1 MDKSR
6 IKWSSSVLV
15 DVFLVNFAF
24 LFAYLTCRQ
33 LGFNLLEQSTP
44 LIVYTSALAD
54 ASPYPLFFCNAAVVT
69 IVRVSLLLGF
79 NLYKPMWRHAA
90 AQEFRALAMSI
101 TLATVVLIGLS
112 MLLKTAWVLFV
123 IDGFYNFMLIGFTKF
138 SFQILHGS
146 RGKEVFVG
154 DKNKPSLGT
163 RIFKPQA
170 GSPSE
175 GVRHSIGVTN
185 LSYPR
190 TKVLIVGAG
199 ETGIGVLRA
208 LRNHPERGYVPVGF
222 IDDAP
227 RKVGKSIAGIEVLGT
242 TRDLTYIARKREIEE
257 VVIAIPSA
265 PGGKIRDIIR
275 QCEYRGCQFKIVP
288 NIHAILEGR
297 ASVNPIR
304 EVRFEDLLN
313 RSTSHSDIAEVSKH
327 LSGKR
332 VMVTGAGGSIGSEL
346 CRQVAKLN
354 PELLILFG
362 RGENSLYFMDIE
374 LRESEPELNR
384 ALIIGDIR
392 DAAKVS
398 QITGKYKPD
407 IIFHAAAHKHV
418 KFMENHP
425 DEAVKN
431 NILGTQN
438 LIDAAIKHDVEAF
451 ILVSS
456 DKAVNPTSVYGASK
470 RVTEKLIQSKANS
483 VLDNSLAGRPR
494 FIAVRFGNV
503 IGSRA
508 SVLPNFKRQIAKGGP
523 VTVTHREATRYFMTI
538 PEAVQLLIQAGA
550 MGNGGEIL
558 MLDMG
563 DPIKILDLAQDL
575 IRLSGLEVD
584 KDIKIA
590 FTGLEPGEKLY
601 EELLT
606 PQEGVTATK
615 HQRIFVAS
623 GLETPPTVIEERQL
637 LSDIQEL
644 SQLADELDAE
654 GIVAKFQEL
663 VPTYEPNRA
672 FLAESGNIPSN
683 EDKTSEIIRFEA
695 ELGNISPV
703 ANRR

>member
-1 MDKSR
+1 M
-6 IKWSSSVLV
+6 L
-15 DVFLVNFAF
+15 LVNLAF
-24 LFAYLTCRQ
+24 LLAYYTCRQ
-33 LGFNLLEQSTP
+33 LGFNLFGQLTP
-44 LIVYTSALAD
+44 SSQLLARFPGD
-54 ASPYPLFFCNAAVVT
+54 VTYVTLAAVVT

-79 NLYKPMWRHAA
+79 NLYKPMWRYAA
-90 AQEFRALAMSI
+90 VQEFRALAGAISI
-101 TLATVVLIGLS
+101 ATALLIAFAL
-112 MLLKTAWVLFV
+112 LLKFAWMPFL
-123 IDGFYNFMLIGFTKF
+123 IDGLYNFVLLGFAKF
-138 SFQILHGS
+138 SFQIVES
-146 RGKEVFVG
+146 GKPRKESG
-154 DKNKPSLGT
+154 RK
-163 RIFKPQA
+163 
-170 GSPSE
+170 
-175 GVRHSIGVTN
+175 
-185 LSYPR
+185 PR

-208 LRNHPERGYVPVGF
+208 LREHPEKGYLPVGF
-222 IDDAP
+222 IDDDA
-227 RKVGKSIAGIEVLGT
+227 RKIGKTIAGLEVLGT
-242 TRDLTYIARKREIEE
+242 TRDLTYIARKREIQE

-275 QCEYRGCQFKIVP
+275 QCEYRGCQFRIVP

-297 ASVNPIR
+297 ASINHIR

-313 RSTSHSDIAEVSKH
+313 RSTSQMDIAEVSKY

-346 CRQVAKLN
+346 CRQVAKLE
-354 PELLILFG
+354 PELLMLFG
-362 RGENSLYFMDIE
+362 RGENSLYHTDIE
-374 LRESEPELNR
+374 LREYEPELNR
-384 ALIIGDIR
+384 AVIIGDIR
-392 DAAKVS
+392 DNSKVA
-398 QITGKYKPD
+398 QIIQKYRPH

-438 LIDAAIKHDVEAF
+438 LIDAAIKHHVEAF

-470 RVTEKLIQSKANS
+470 RVTEKLIQCKAKQN
-483 VLDNSLAGRPR
+483 GTR

-563 DPIKILDLAQDL
+563 EPIKILDLAQDL

-584 KDIKIA
+584 RDIKIA

-615 HQRIFVAS
+615 HQRIFVAQ
-623 GLETPPTVIEERQL
+623 LEKIEELQL
-637 LSDIQEL
+637 LTGIEEL
-644 SQLADELDAE
+644 SQLADELDTE
-654 GIVAKFQEL
+654 GIVAKFQAL

-672 FLAESGNIPSN
+672 FQK
-683 EDKTSEIIRFEA
+683 EDDGSSASEIIQFPTEKRADA
-695 ELGNISPV
+695 EEESREMRASL
-703 ANRR
+703 

>member
-1 MDKSR
+1 MDKPK
-6 IKWSSSVLV
+6 IKWSFTIVV
-15 DVFLVNFAF
+15 DALLVNLAF
-24 LFAYLTCRQ
+24 LFAYLTGRQ
-33 LGFNLLEQSTP
+33 LGFDFLEQATALSTI
-44 LIVYTSALAD
+44 LQSVDL
-54 ASPYPLFFCNAAVVT
+54 SPFQPQHITGFGIAAAVT
-69 IVRVSLLLGF
+69 IVRVGLLLAF
-79 NLYKPMWRHAA
+79 NLYKPIWQYAA
-90 AQEFRALAMSI
+90 AKEFRALATAI
-101 TLATVVLIGLS
+101 IVATVGLIGLS
-112 MLLKTAWVLFV
+112 MLLKIAWVLFL
-123 IDGFYNFMLIGFTKF
+123 IDGFYNFALIGFTKF
-138 SFQILHGS
+138 SAQIFQRDKRTIQKRAQSHKGAIGLHAES
-146 RGKEVFVG
+146 QPSMQ
-154 DKNKPSLGT
+154 KP
-163 RIFKPQA
+163 P
-170 GSPSE
+170 
-175 GVRHSIGVTN
+175 
-185 LSYPR
+185 

-208 LRNHPERGYVPVGF
+208 LRNHPEKGYVPVGF

-227 RKVGKSIAGIEVLGT
+227 HKVSRSVAGLEVLGT
-242 TRDLTYIARKREIEE
+242 TRDLTYIARKREIDE

-297 ASVNPIR
+297 ASVSQIR

-313 RSTSHSDIAEVSKH
+313 RSTSQMDLAEVSKY

-346 CRQVAKLN
+346 CRQVAKLD

-362 RGENSLYFMDIE
+362 RGENSLYHTDIE
-374 LRESEPELNR
+374 LRESEPYLNR
-384 ALIIGDIR
+384 ALVIGDIR
-392 DAAKVS
+392 DNAKVS
-398 QITGKYKPD
+398 QVTRKYRPD

-438 LIDAAIKHDVEAF
+438 LINTAIEHEVEAF

-470 RVTEKLIQSKANS
+470 RVTEKLVQCKAKQN
-483 VLDNSLAGRPR
+483 RTR

-508 SVLPNFKRQIAKGGP
+508 SVIPNFKRQIAKGGP

-550 MGNGGEIL
+550 MGNDGEIL

-563 DPIKILDLAQDL
+563 EPIKILDLAQDL

-584 KDIKIA
+584 TDIKIE

-615 HQRIFVAS
+615 HQRIFVAQ
-623 GLETPPTVIEERQL
+623 LEQIAERQL
-637 LSDIQEL
+637 LSQIEEL
-644 SQLADELDAE
+644 SQLADALDSE
-654 GIVAKFQEL
+654 GIVTKFQEL
-663 VPTYEPNRA
+663 VPTYQPNRA
-672 FLAESGNIPSN
+672 FLT
-683 EDKTSEIIRFEA
+683 EDDEDSASEIIQFPTETETETVRA
-695 ELGNISPV
+695 S
-703 ANRR
+703 RR

>member
-1 MDKSR
+1 MDKPK
-6 IKWSSSVLV
+6 IKWSSLVVV
-15 DVFLVNFAF
+15 DVILINIAF
-24 LFAYLTCRQ
+24 LFAYLTSLQ
-33 LGFNLLEQSTP
+33 FGFDLLKQPTP
-44 LIVYTSALAD
+44 FSAVLQNADIPAYQYFFLI
-54 ASPYPLFFCNAAVVT
+54 AAIVT
-69 IVRVSLLLGF
+69 IVRIGFLLGF
-79 NLYKPMWRHAA
+79 NLYKPIWQHAA
-90 AQEFRALAMSI
+90 AQEFRKLGTAI
-101 TLATVVLIGLS
+101 IFATIGLIGLS
-112 MLLKTAWVLFV
+112 IPLKIAWVLFLV
-123 IDGFYNFMLIGFTKF
+123 DGFYSFSLIGFTKF
-138 SFQILHGS
+138 SKQIFQKDRRIVNTNPQKSKDSDRVNALSNLPS
-146 RGKEVFVG
+146 R
-154 DKNKPSLGT
+154 KP
-163 RIFKPQA
+163 P
-170 GSPSE
+170 
-175 GVRHSIGVTN
+175 
-185 LSYPR
+185 

-199 ETGIGVLRA
+199 ETGIGVLRE
-208 LRNHPERGYVPVGF
+208 LRNHPEKGYVPIGF

-227 RKVGKSIAGIEVLGT
+227 SKIGRTVAGLEVLGT
-242 TRDLTYIARKREIEE
+242 TRDLTYIARKREIDE

-265 PGGKIRDIIR
+265 PGGKIREIIR

-297 ASVNPIR
+297 ASVSHIR

-313 RSTSHSDIAEVSKH
+313 RSISQMNMAEVSKY

-362 RGENSLYFMDIE
+362 RGENSIYHTDIE
-374 LRESEPELNR
+374 LREFEPELNR

-392 DAAKVS
+392 DNAKVA
-398 QITGKYKPD
+398 QITRKYRPH

-438 LIDAAIKHDVEAF
+438 LIDAAIKHNVEAF

-470 RVTEKLIQSKANS
+470 RVTEKLIQCKPKQN
-483 VLDNSLAGRPR
+483 GTR

-563 DPIKILDLAQDL
+563 EPIKILDLAQDL

-584 KDIKIA
+584 RDIKIA

-615 HQRIFVAS
+615 HQRIFVAQ
-623 GLETPPTVIEERQL
+623 LDEIEERQL
-637 LSDIQEL
+637 ISQIEEL
-644 SQLADELDAE
+644 SELADSLDAE

-663 VPTYEPNRA
+663 VPTYQPNRA
-672 FLAESGNIPSN
+672 FITETDTDSGSEIVQIPS
-683 EDKTSEIIRFEA
+683 ETKTA
-695 ELGNISPV
+695 T

>member
-1 MDKSR
+1 M
-6 IKWSSSVLV
+6 L
-15 DVFLVNFAF
+15 LVNLAF
-24 LFAYLTCRQ
+24 LLAYYTCRQ
-33 LGFNLLEQSTP
+33 LGFNLFVQLTP
-44 LIVYTSALAD
+44 SSQLLARFPGD
-54 ASPYPLFFCNAAVVT
+54 VTYVTLAAVVT

-79 NLYKPMWRHAA
+79 NLYQPMWRYAA
-90 AQEFRALAMSI
+90 VQEFRALAGAISI
-101 TLATVVLIGLS
+101 ATALLIAFAL
-112 MLLKTAWVLFV
+112 LLKFAWMPFL
-123 IDGFYNFMLIGFTKF
+123 IDGLYNFVLLGFAKF
-138 SFQILHGS
+138 SFQIVES
-146 RGKEVFVG
+146 GKPRKESG
-154 DKNKPSLGT
+154 RK
-163 RIFKPQA
+163 
-170 GSPSE
+170 
-175 GVRHSIGVTN
+175 
-185 LSYPR
+185 PR

-208 LRNHPERGYVPVGF
+208 LREHPEKGYLPVGF
-222 IDDAP
+222 IDDDA
-227 RKVGKSIAGIEVLGT
+227 RKIGKTIAGLEVLGT
-242 TRDLTYIARKREIEE
+242 TRDLTYIARKREIQE

-275 QCEYRGCQFKIVP
+275 QCEYRGCQFRIVP

-297 ASVNPIR
+297 ASINHIR

-313 RSTSHSDIAEVSKH
+313 RSTSQMDIAEVSKY

-346 CRQVAKLN
+346 CRQVAKLE
-354 PELLILFG
+354 PELLMLFG
-362 RGENSLYFMDIE
+362 RGENSLYHTDIE
-374 LRESEPELNR
+374 LREYEPELNR
-384 ALIIGDIR
+384 AVIIGDIR
-392 DAAKVS
+392 DNSKVA
-398 QITGKYKPD
+398 QIIQKYRPH

-438 LIDAAIKHDVEAF
+438 LIDAAIKHHVEAF

-470 RVTEKLIQSKANS
+470 RVTEKLIQCKAKQN
-483 VLDNSLAGRPR
+483 GTR

-563 DPIKILDLAQDL
+563 EPIKILDLAQDL

-584 KDIKIA
+584 RDIKIA

-615 HQRIFVAS
+615 HQRIFVAQ
-623 GLETPPTVIEERQL
+623 LEKIEERQL
-637 LSDIQEL
+637 LTGIEEL
-644 SQLADELDAE
+644 SQLADELDTE
-654 GIVAKFQEL
+654 GIVAKFQAL

-672 FLAESGNIPSN
+672 FQK
-683 EDKTSEIIRFEA
+683 EDDGSSASEIIQFPTEKRADA
-695 ELGNISPV
+695 EEESREMRASL
-703 ANRR
+703 

>member
-1 MDKSR
+1 MDTPK
-6 IKWSSSVLV
+6 IKWSSIVVV
-15 DVFLVNFAF
+15 DIFLVNIAF
-24 LFAYLTCRQ
+24 LFAYLTSLQ
-33 LGFNLLEQSTP
+33 FGFDFLAQPTP
-44 LIVYTSALAD
+44 LFAILQSADVPSYQHFLGV
-54 ASPYPLFFCNAAVVT
+54 AAVVT
-69 IVRVSLLLGF
+69 IVRIGMLLAF
-79 NLYKPMWRHAA
+79 NLYKPMWQHAA
-90 AQEFRALAMSI
+90 VQEFRKLAI
-101 TLATVVLIGLS
+101 AIVLATVGLIGVS
-112 MLLKTAWVLFV
+112 ILLEIAWVLFL
-123 IDGFYNFMLIGFTKF
+123 IDGFYNFALIGFTKF
-138 SFQILHGS
+138 SKQIFQKDRRVPVTSS
-146 RGKEVFVG
+146 RNPKASGGINAV
-154 DKNKPSLGT
+154 S
-163 RIFKPQA
+163 
-170 GSPSE
+170 
-175 GVRHSIGVTN
+175 N
-185 LSYPR
+185 LSARKPP

-199 ETGIGVLRA
+199 ETGIGVLRE
-208 LRNHPERGYVPVGF
+208 LRNHPEKGYVPIGF

-227 RKVGKSIAGIEVLGT
+227 RKIGRTVAGLEVVGT
-242 TRDLTYIARKREIEE
+242 TRDLTYITRKREVDE

-275 QCEYRGCQFKIVP
+275 QCEYRGCAFKIVP

-297 ASVNPIR
+297 ASVSQIR

-313 RSTSHSDIAEVSKH
+313 RSISQMDIAEVSKY

-362 RGENSLYFMDIE
+362 RGENSIYHTDIE
-374 LRESEPELNR
+374 LQEFEPELNR

-392 DAAKVS
+392 DNAKVS
-398 QITGKYKPD
+398 QITRRYRPH

-438 LIDAAIKHDVEAF
+438 LIDAAIKHNVEAF

-470 RVTEKLIQSKANS
+470 RVTEKLIQCKARQN
-483 VLDNSLAGRPR
+483 GPR

-563 DPIKILDLAQDL
+563 EPIKILDLAQDL

-584 KDIKIA
+584 RDIKIA

-606 PQEGVTATK
+606 PKEGVTATK
-615 HQRIFVAS
+615 HQRIFVAQ
-623 GLETPPTVIEERQL
+623 LEEIEEHQL
-637 LSDIQEL
+637 LSQIDEL
-644 SQLADELDAE
+644 SQLADALDAE
-654 GIVAKFQEL
+654 GIVAKFQDL
-663 VPTYEPNRA
+663 VPTYQPNRA
-672 FLAESGNIPSN
+672 FITEPDTESG
-683 EDKTSEIIRFEA
+683 SEIVQFPTETKTA
-695 ELGNISPV
+695 S
-703 ANRR
+703 ANRG

>member
-1 MDKSR
+1 MDKSK
-6 IKWSSSVLV
+6 IKWSFTIVV
-15 DVFLVNFAF
+15 DILLVNLAF
-24 LFAYLTCRQ
+24 LFAYLTSRQ
-33 LGFNLLEQSTP
+33 FGFDFLQQPIPLLALLQSVDISPFQPQHVIGLG
-44 LIVYTSALAD
+44 A
-54 ASPYPLFFCNAAVVT
+54 AAVVT
-69 IVRVSLLLGF
+69 MVRIGLLLVF
-79 NLYKPMWRHAA
+79 NLYKPIWQHAA
-90 AQEFRALAMSI
+90 AKEFR
-101 TLATVVLIGLS
+101 TLATAIIVATVALIGLS
-112 MLLKTAWVLFV
+112 MLLKIVWVLFL
-123 IDGFYNFMLIGFTKF
+123 IDGFYNFALIGFTKF
-138 SFQILHGS
+138 SGQILQQDKGS
-146 RGKEVFVG
+146 LRKRS
-154 DKNKPSLGT
+154 KNNKGP
-163 RIFKPQA
+163 
-170 GSPSE
+170 
-175 GVRHSIGVTN
+175 IGRN
-185 LSYPR
+185 AESQLPAQKLS

-208 LRNHPERGYVPVGF
+208 LRNHPEKGYVPIGF

-227 RKVGKSIAGIEVLGT
+227 HKVGRSVAGLEVLGT
-242 TRDLTYIARKREIEE
+242 TRDLTYIARKREIDE

-297 ASVNPIR
+297 ASVSQIR

-313 RSTSHSDIAEVSKH
+313 RSTSQMDLAEVSKY

-362 RGENSLYFMDIE
+362 RGENSLYHTDIE
-374 LRESEPELNR
+374 LREFEPQLNR
-384 ALIIGDIR
+384 ALVIGDIR
-392 DAAKVS
+392 DDAKVS
-398 QITGKYKPD
+398 QITRKYRPH

-438 LIDAAIKHDVEAF
+438 LINAAIKHEVEAF

-470 RVTEKLIQSKANS
+470 RVTEKLVQCKAKQN
-483 VLDNSLAGRPR
+483 GTR

-508 SVLPNFKRQIAKGGP
+508 SVIPNFKRQIAKGGP

-563 DPIKILDLAQDL
+563 EPIKILDLAQDL

-584 KDIKIA
+584 RDIKIE

-615 HQRIFVAS
+615 HQRIFVAQ
-623 GLETPPTVIEERQL
+623 LEQIEERQL
-637 LSDIQEL
+637 ISQIEAL
-644 SQLADELDAE
+644 SQLADALDSE
-654 GIVAKFQEL
+654 GIVSKFQEL
-663 VPTYEPNRA
+663 VPTYQPNRS
-672 FLAESGNIPSN
+672 FLTESDVDSA
-683 EDKTSEIIRFEA
+683 SEIIQFPTETEETAR
-695 ELGNISPV
+695 

>member
-1 MDKSR
+1 MDRPK
-6 IKWSSSVLV
+6 IKWSFTIVV
-15 DVFLVNFAF
+15 DVLLVNLAF
-24 LFAYLTCRQ
+24 LFAYLTGRQ
-33 LGFNLLEQSTP
+33 LGFDFLEQATGLSTI
-44 LIVYTSALAD
+44 LQSVDI
-54 ASPYPLFFCNAAVVT
+54 YPFQPQHITGFGIAAAVT
-69 IVRVSLLLGF
+69 IVRVGLLLAF
-79 NLYKPMWRHAA
+79 NLYKPIWQYADA
-90 AQEFRALAMSI
+90 KEFRALATAI
-101 TLATVVLIGLS
+101 ILATVGLIGLS
-112 MLLKTAWVLFV
+112 MLLKIAWVLFL
-123 IDGFYNFMLIGFTKF
+123 IDGFYNFALIGFTKF
-138 SFQILHGS
+138 SAQIFQRDKATIHKRTQSNKGAIGLH
-146 RGKEVFVG
+146 
-154 DKNKPSLGT
+154 
-163 RIFKPQA
+163 A
-170 GSPSE
+170 GSQPSMQK
-175 GVRHSIGVTN
+175 
-185 LSYPR
+185 PP

-208 LRNHPERGYVPVGF
+208 LRNHPEKGYVPIGF

-227 RKVGKSIAGIEVLGT
+227 HKVGRSVAGLEVLGT
-242 TRDLTYIARKREIEE
+242 TRDLTYIARKREIDE

-275 QCEYRGCQFKIVP
+275 QCEYRDCQFKIVP

-297 ASVNPIR
+297 ASVSQIR
-304 EVRFEDLLN
+304 EVRFEDLLK
-313 RSTSHSDIAEVSKH
+313 RSTSQMDLAEVSKY

-346 CRQVAKLN
+346 CRQVAKLD

-362 RGENSLYFMDIE
+362 RGENSLYHTDIE
-374 LRESEPELNR
+374 LREFEPYLNR
-384 ALIIGDIR
+384 ALVIGDIR
-392 DAAKVS
+392 DNAKVS
-398 QITGKYKPD
+398 QVTRKYRPD

-438 LIDAAIKHDVEAF
+438 LINAAIAHEVEAF

-470 RVTEKLIQSKANS
+470 RVTEKLVQCKAKQN
-483 VLDNSLAGRPR
+483 RTR

-508 SVLPNFKRQIAKGGP
+508 SVIPNFKRQIAKGGP

-550 MGNGGEIL
+550 MGNDGEIL

-563 DPIKILDLAQDL
+563 EPIKILDLAQDL

-584 KDIKIA
+584 TDIKIE

-615 HQRIFVAS
+615 HQRIFVAQ
-623 GLETPPTVIEERQL
+623 LEQIAERQL
-637 LSDIQEL
+637 LSQIEEL
-644 SQLADELDAE
+644 SQLADALDAE
-654 GIVAKFQEL
+654 GIVTKFQEL
-663 VPTYEPNRA
+663 VPTYQPNRA
-672 FLAESGNIPSN
+672 FLT
-683 EDKTSEIIRFEA
+683 EDDEDSASEIIQFPTETETETVRA
-695 ELGNISPV
+695 S
-703 ANRR
+703 RR

>member
-1 MDKSR
+1 MEKSK
-6 IKWSSSVLV
+6 IKWSSSVVIDL
-15 DVFLVNFAF
+15 LLINLAF
-24 LFAYLTCRQ
+24 LFTYFTCRQ
-33 LGFNLLEQSTP
+33 LNFDVLEEFGKISILSSIPRLQ
-44 LIVYTSALAD
+44 LIIFLAG
-54 ASPYPLFFCNAAVVT
+54 LIT
-69 IVRVSLLLGF
+69 LVRIATYLCF
-79 NLYKPMWRHAA
+79 RIYKPIWEYAGVK
-90 AQEFRALAMSI
+90 EFR
-101 TLATVVLIGLS
+101 TLICAIGVSTSVLIILS
-112 MLLKTAWVLFV
+112 FLLKGFDTWSFFL
-123 IDGFYNFMLIGFTKF
+123 IDGFYNVAFIGGIKF
-138 SFQILHGS
+138 SYNIFNDG
-146 RGKEVFVG
+146 RTKEG
-154 DKNKPSLGT
+154 LL
-163 RIFKPQA
+163 PQ
-170 GSPSE
+170 
-175 GVRHSIGVTN
+175 
-185 LSYPR
+185 

-199 ETGIGVLRA
+199 VAGVGVLRE
-208 LRNHPERGYVPVGF
+208 LRSHPKRGYLPIGF
-222 IDDAP
+222 IDDNLK
-227 RKVGKSIAGIEVLGT
+227 KVGKSIAGLEVLGT

-257 VVIAIPSA
+257 VIIAMPSA
-265 PGGKIRDIIR
+265 TGSKIQDIMR

-288 NIHAILEGR
+288 SIHAILEER
-297 ASVNPIR
+297 VSINHIR
-304 EVRFEDLLN
+304 NVELEDLLN
-313 RSTSHSDIAEVSKH
+313 RSTAPIDLAEISKY

-346 CRQVAKLN
+346 CRQVAKLD

-362 RGENSLYFMDIE
+362 RGENSLYHIDME
-374 LRESEPELNR
+374 LRESDPTLNR
-384 ALIIGDIR
+384 ELIIGDIR
-392 DAAKVS
+392 DNAKVF
-398 QITGKYKPD
+398 QITKRYRPH

-438 LIDAAIKHDVEAF
+438 LIDAAIKQHVEAF

-456 DKAVNPTSVYGASK
+456 DKSVNPTSVYGASK
-470 RVTEKLIQSKANS
+470 RVTEKLIQCNANR
-483 VLDNSLAGRPR
+483 NGTK

-508 SVLPNFKRQIAKGGP
+508 SVLPNFQRQIAKGGP

-563 DPIKILDLAQDL
+563 EPIKILDLAHDL

-615 HQRIFVAS
+615 HQRIFVAQ
-623 GLETPPTVIEERQL
+623 LEKIEEETL
-637 LSDIQEL
+637 LSHITDLSVLANDLDI
-644 SQLADELDAE
+644 D
-654 GIVAKFQEL
+654 GIIEKFQEL

-672 FLAESGNIPSN
+672 HIQTTHQYEQSDITRHLKNDTQDTDDTES
-683 EDKTSEIIRFEA
+683 TSTDRA
-695 ELGNISPV
+695 V
-703 ANRR
+703 

>member
-1 MDKSR
+1 MDKR
-6 IKWSSSVLV
+6 KIKWSFTVVVDVLLINLAFLLAYLTGKQFGFDFLEPSTPLSTLLQRV
-15 DVFLVNFAF
+15 DVFP
-24 LFAYLTCRQ
+24 YQ
-33 LGFNLLEQSTP
+33 PQYIIGLGTA
-44 LIVYTSALAD
+44 AL
-54 ASPYPLFFCNAAVVT
+54 VT
-69 IVRVSLLLGF
+69 IVRIGFLLGF
-79 NLYKPMWRHAA
+79 NLYKPMWQYAA
-90 AQEFRALAMSI
+90 VKEFRALAAAI
-101 TLATVVLIGLS
+101 IVATVGLIGLS
-112 MLLKTAWVLFV
+112 MILKIAWGLFL
-123 IDGFYNFMLIGFTKF
+123 IDGFYNFALIGFTKF
-138 SFQILHGS
+138 SVQILQRDKRTVRTRIH
-146 RGKEVFVG
+146 
-154 DKNKPSLGT
+154 KNKGALGT
-163 RIFKPQA
+163 ISESQLPAQKP
-170 GSPSE
+170 P
-175 GVRHSIGVTN
+175 
-185 LSYPR
+185 
-190 TKVLIVGAG
+190 TKILIVGAG

-208 LRNHPERGYVPVGF
+208 LRSHPEKGYIPIGF
-222 IDDAP
+222 IDDSP
-227 RKVGKSIAGIEVLGT
+227 RKVGRSVAGLEVLGT
-242 TRDLTYIARKREIEE
+242 TRDLTYIARKREIDE

-297 ASVNPIR
+297 ASVNQIR

-313 RSTSHSDIAEVSKH
+313 RSTSQMDIAEVSKY

-362 RGENSLYFMDIE
+362 RGENSLYHTDIE
-374 LRESEPELNR
+374 LRESEPDLNR
-384 ALIIGDIR
+384 AVVIGDIR
-392 DAAKVS
+392 DNAKVS
-398 QITGKYKPD
+398 QITRKYRPH

-438 LIDAAIKHDVEAF
+438 LIDAAIGHEVEAF

-456 DKAVNPTSVYGASK
+456 DKAVNPTNVYGASK
-470 RVTEKLIQSKANS
+470 RVTEKLIQCKARQN
-483 VLDNSLAGRPR
+483 GTR

-508 SVLPNFKRQIAKGGP
+508 SVIPNFKRQIAKGGP

-615 HQRIFVAS
+615 HQRIFVAQ
-623 GLETPPTVIEERQL
+623 LEQIEEHQL
-637 LSDIQEL
+637 LSQIEEL
-644 SQLADELDAE
+644 SHLADTLNSE
-654 GIVAKFQEL
+654 GIVSKFQEL
-663 VPTYEPNRA
+663 VPTYQPNRA
-672 FLAESGNIPSN
+672 FLTENDVDS
-683 EDKTSEIIRFEA
+683 TSEIIQFPTERKTA
-695 ELGNISPV
+695 SVNS
-703 ANRR
+703 R

>member
-1 MDKSR
+1 MDKPK
-6 IKWSSSVLV
+6 IKWSFTIVV
-15 DVFLVNFAF
+15 DVLLVNLAF
-24 LFAYLTCRQ
+24 LFAYLTGRQ
-33 LGFNLLEQSTP
+33 LGFDFLEQTIELST
-44 LIVYTSALAD
+44 LLQSTDI
-54 ASPYPLFFCNAAVVT
+54 SPFQPQHILGFGIAAAVT
-69 IVRVSLLLGF
+69 IVRVGLLLAF
-79 NLYKPMWRHAA
+79 NLYKPIWQYAA
-90 AQEFRALAMSI
+90 AKEFR
-101 TLATVVLIGLS
+101 TLATAIIVATVGLIGLS
-112 MLLKTAWVLFV
+112 MLLKIAWVLFL
-123 IDGFYNFMLIGFTKF
+123 IDGFYNFALIGFTKF
-138 SFQILHGS
+138 SAQIFQ
-146 RGKEVFVG
+146 R
-154 DKNKPSLGT
+154 DKGAIHRRAQSNKGAI
-163 RIFKPQA
+163 R
-170 GSPSE
+170 
-175 GVRHSIGVTN
+175 RHSESQRSIQK
-185 LSYPR
+185 PP

-208 LRNHPERGYVPVGF
+208 LRNHPEKGYVPVGF

-227 RKVGKSIAGIEVLGT
+227 HKVGRSVAGLEVLGT
-242 TRDLTYIARKREIEE
+242 TPDLTYIARKREIDE

-297 ASVNPIR
+297 ASVSQIR

-313 RSTSHSDIAEVSKH
+313 RSTSQMDLAEVSKY

-346 CRQVAKLN
+346 CRQVAKLD

-362 RGENSLYFMDIE
+362 RGENSLYHTDIE
-374 LRESEPELNR
+374 LRESEPQINR
-384 ALIIGDIR
+384 ALVIGDIR
-392 DAAKVS
+392 DNAKVS
-398 QITGKYKPD
+398 QVTRKYRPD

-438 LIDAAIKHDVEAF
+438 LINAAIEHEVEAF

-470 RVTEKLIQSKANS
+470 RVTEKLVQCKAKQN
-483 VLDNSLAGRPR
+483 RTR

-508 SVLPNFKRQIAKGGP
+508 SVIPNFKRQIAKGGP

-550 MGNGGEIL
+550 MGNDGEIL

-563 DPIKILDLAQDL
+563 EPIKILDLAQDL

-584 KDIKIA
+584 TDIKIE

-615 HQRIFVAS
+615 HQRIFVAQ
-623 GLETPPTVIEERQL
+623 LEQIGERQL
-637 LSDIQEL
+637 LSQIGEL
-644 SQLADELDAE
+644 SQLADALDSE
-654 GIVAKFQEL
+654 GIVSKFQEL
-663 VPTYEPNRA
+663 VPTYQPNRA
-672 FLAESGNIPSN
+672 FLTESD
-683 EDKTSEIIRFEA
+683 EDSASEIIQFPTETERET
-695 ELGNISPV
+695 V
-703 ANRR
+703 RANRR

>member
-1 MDKSR
+1 MDKPK
-6 IKWSSSVLV
+6 IKWSFTIVV
-15 DVFLVNFAF
+15 DALLVNLAF
-24 LFAYLTCRQ
+24 LFAYLTGRQ
-33 LGFNLLEQSTP
+33 LGFDFLEQATALSTI
-44 LIVYTSALAD
+44 LQSADL
-54 ASPYPLFFCNAAVVT
+54 SPFQPQHITGFGIAAAVT
-69 IVRVSLLLGF
+69 IVRVGLLLAF
-79 NLYKPMWRHAA
+79 NLYKPIWQYAA
-90 AQEFRALAMSI
+90 AKEFRALATAI
-101 TLATVVLIGLS
+101 IVATVGLIGLS
-112 MLLKTAWVLFV
+112 MLLKIAWVLFL
-123 IDGFYNFMLIGFTKF
+123 IDGFYNFALIGFTKF
-138 SFQILHGS
+138 SAQIFQRDKRTIQKRAQSHKGAMGLHS
-146 RGKEVFVG
+146 ESQPSMQ
-154 DKNKPSLGT
+154 KP
-163 RIFKPQA
+163 P
-170 GSPSE
+170 
-175 GVRHSIGVTN
+175 
-185 LSYPR
+185 

-208 LRNHPERGYVPVGF
+208 LRNHPEKGYVPVGF

-227 RKVGKSIAGIEVLGT
+227 HKVGRSVAGLEVLGT
-242 TRDLTYIARKREIEE
+242 TRDLTYIARKREIDE

-297 ASVNPIR
+297 ASVSQIR

-313 RSTSHSDIAEVSKH
+313 RSTSQMDLAEVSKY

-346 CRQVAKLN
+346 CRQVAKLD

-362 RGENSLYFMDIE
+362 RGENSLYHTDIE
-374 LRESEPELNR
+374 LRESEPYLNR
-384 ALIIGDIR
+384 ALVIGDIR
-392 DAAKVS
+392 DNAKVS
-398 QITGKYKPD
+398 QVTRKYRPD

-438 LIDAAIKHDVEAF
+438 LINTAIEHEVEAF

-470 RVTEKLIQSKANS
+470 RVTEKLVQCKAKQN
-483 VLDNSLAGRPR
+483 RTR

-508 SVLPNFKRQIAKGGP
+508 SVIPNFKRQIAKGGP

-550 MGNGGEIL
+550 MGNDGEIL

-563 DPIKILDLAQDL
+563 EPIKILDLAQDL

-584 KDIKIA
+584 TDIKIE

-615 HQRIFVAS
+615 HQRIFVAQ
-623 GLETPPTVIEERQL
+623 LEQIAERQL
-637 LSDIQEL
+637 LSQIEEL
-644 SQLADELDAE
+644 SQLADALDSE
-654 GIVAKFQEL
+654 GIVTKFQEL
-663 VPTYEPNRA
+663 VPTYQPNRA
-672 FLAESGNIPSN
+672 FLT
-683 EDKTSEIIRFEA
+683 EDDEDSASEIIQFPTETETETVRA
-695 ELGNISPV
+695 S
-703 ANRR
+703 RR

>member
-1 MDKSR
+1 MDKPK
-6 IKWSSSVLV
+6 IKWSSTILIDTVLV
-15 DVFLVNFAF
+15 NLAF
-24 LFAYLTCRQ
+24 LFAYLTSKQ
-33 LGFNLLEQSTP
+33 FGFDLLKQHTPFSTLLQSVD
-44 LIVYTSALAD
+44 I
-54 ASPYPLFFCNAAVVT
+54 SPYHYFFGIAAVVT
-69 IVRVSLLLGF
+69 IIRIGLLLGF
-79 NLYKPMWRHAA
+79 NLYKPMWQHASVK
-90 AQEFRALAMSI
+90 EFRTLTTAI
-101 TLATVVLIGLS
+101 TLATVGLIGLS
-112 MLLKTAWVLFV
+112 LLMKTAWVLFL
-123 IDGFYNFMLIGFTKF
+123 IDGLYNFALIGFTKF
-138 SFQILHGS
+138 SAQILQKDGTMADMNS
-146 RGKEVFVG
+146 QPQSLA
-154 DKNKPSLGT
+154 KNKDGMVAQLPARKPS
-163 RIFKPQA
+163 
-170 GSPSE
+170 
-175 GVRHSIGVTN
+175 
-185 LSYPR
+185 

-208 LRNHPERGYVPVGF
+208 LRNRPEKGYVPVGF

-227 RKVGKSIAGIEVLGT
+227 HKVGRSVAGLEVLGT
-242 TRDLTYIARKREIEE
+242 TRDLTYIARKREINE

-297 ASVNPIR
+297 ASVSQIR
-304 EVRFEDLLN
+304 EVRYEDLLN
-313 RSTSHSDIAEVSKH
+313 RSTSQMDIAEVSKY
-327 LSGKR
+327 LFGKR

-346 CRQVAKLN
+346 CRQVAKLD

-362 RGENSLYFMDIE
+362 RGENSLYHTDIE

-384 ALIIGDIR
+384 AVIIGDIR
-392 DAAKVS
+392 DNAKVA
-398 QITGKYKPD
+398 QITRKYRPH

-470 RVTEKLIQSKANS
+470 RVTEKLIQCKARQN
-483 VLDNSLAGRPR
+483 GTR

-563 DPIKILDLAQDL
+563 EPIKILDLAEDL

-590 FTGLEPGEKLY
+590 FTGLDPGEKLY

-615 HQRIFVAS
+615 HQRIFVAQ
-623 GLETPPTVIEERQL
+623 LEQIEEKQL
-637 LSDIQEL
+637 ISQIKEL
-644 SQLADELDAE
+644 SQFADTLDAE
-654 GIVAKFQEL
+654 GIVSKFQEL
-663 VPTYEPNRA
+663 VPTYQPNRA
-672 FLAESGNIPSN
+672 FLTESDTDSTSDIIQFPAETKTASGN
-683 EDKTSEIIRFEA
+683 
-695 ELGNISPV
+695 
-703 ANRR
+703 RR

>member
-1 MDKSR
+1 MDKPK
-6 IKWSSSVLV
+6 IKWSFTIVV
-15 DVFLVNFAF
+15 DVLLVNLAF
-24 LFAYLTCRQ
+24 LFAYLTGKQ
-33 LGFNLLEQSTP
+33 LGFDFLEQATGLSTI
-44 LIVYTSALAD
+44 LQSVDI
-54 ASPYPLFFCNAAVVT
+54 SPFQPQHITGFGIAAAVT
-69 IVRVSLLLGF
+69 IVRVGLLLAF
-79 NLYKPMWRHAA
+79 NLYKPIWQYATA
-90 AQEFRALAMSI
+90 KEFRALATAI
-101 TLATVVLIGLS
+101 IVATVGLIGLS
-112 MLLKTAWVLFV
+112 MLLKIAWILFL
-123 IDGFYNFMLIGFTKF
+123 IDGFYNFALIGFTKF
-138 SFQILHGS
+138 SAQIFQRDKGTIHRRPQSNKRAIGLHAES
-146 RGKEVFVG
+146 QPSMQ
-154 DKNKPSLGT
+154 KP
-163 RIFKPQA
+163 P
-170 GSPSE
+170 
-175 GVRHSIGVTN
+175 
-185 LSYPR
+185 

-208 LRNHPERGYVPVGF
+208 LRNHPEKGYVPVGF

-227 RKVGKSIAGIEVLGT
+227 HKVGRSVAGLEVLGT
-242 TRDLTYIARKREIEE
+242 TRDLTYIARKREIDE

-275 QCEYRGCQFKIVP
+275 QCEYRDCQFKIVP

-297 ASVNPIR
+297 ASVSQIR
-304 EVRFEDLLN
+304 EVRFEDLLK
-313 RSTSHSDIAEVSKH
+313 RSTSQMDLAEVSKY

-346 CRQVAKLN
+346 CRQVAKLD

-362 RGENSLYFMDIE
+362 RGENSLYHTDIE
-374 LRESEPELNR
+374 LREFEPYLNR
-384 ALIIGDIR
+384 ALVIGDIR
-392 DAAKVS
+392 DNAKVS
-398 QITGKYKPD
+398 QVTRKYRPD

-438 LIDAAIKHDVEAF
+438 LINTAIEHEVEAF

-470 RVTEKLIQSKANS
+470 RVTEKLVQCKAKQN
-483 VLDNSLAGRPR
+483 RTR

-508 SVLPNFKRQIAKGGP
+508 SVIPNFKRQIAKGGP

-550 MGNGGEIL
+550 MGNDGEIL

-563 DPIKILDLAQDL
+563 EPIKILDLAQDL

-584 KDIKIA
+584 TDIKIE

-615 HQRIFVAS
+615 HQRIFVAQ
-623 GLETPPTVIEERQL
+623 LEQIAERQL
-637 LSDIQEL
+637 LSQIEEL
-644 SQLADELDAE
+644 SQLADALDSE
-654 GIVAKFQEL
+654 GIVTKFQEL
-663 VPTYEPNRA
+663 VPTYQPNRA
-672 FLAESGNIPSN
+672 FLT
-683 EDKTSEIIRFEA
+683 EDDEDSASEIIQFPTETEA
-695 ELGNISPV
+695 ETVRAS
-703 ANRR
+703 RR

>member
-1 MDKSR
+1 M
-6 IKWSSSVLV
+6 L
-15 DVFLVNFAF
+15 LVNLAF
-24 LFAYLTCRQ
+24 LLAYYTCRQ
-33 LGFNLLEQSTP
+33 LGSNLLAQPAPP
-44 LIVYTSALAD
+44 LQLLARFPTD
-54 ASPYPLFFCNAAVVT
+54 VTYVTLAAVVT

-79 NLYKPMWRHAA
+79 NLYKPMWRYAA
-90 AQEFRALAMSI
+90 VQEFRALAGAISI
-101 TLATVVLIGLS
+101 ATALLIAFA
-112 MLLKTAWVLFV
+112 LLLNFAWMPFL
-123 IDGFYNFMLIGFTKF
+123 IDGLYNFAMLGFAKF
-138 SFQILHGS
+138 SFQIVES
-146 RGKEVFVG
+146 GKPR
-154 DKNKPSLGT
+154 DKRKPRKESA
-163 RIFKPQA
+163 RKP
-170 GSPSE
+170 
-175 GVRHSIGVTN
+175 H
-185 LSYPR
+185 

-199 ETGIGVLRA
+199 ATGISVLRA
-208 LRNHPERGYVPVGF
+208 LREHPAKGYLPVGF
-222 IDDAP
+222 IDDNA
-227 RKVGKSIAGIEVLGT
+227 RKVGKSIAGLEVLGT
-242 TRDLTYIARKREIEE
+242 TRDLTYIARKREIQE

-275 QCEYRGCQFKIVP
+275 QCEYRGCQFRIVP

-297 ASVNPIR
+297 ASINHIR

-313 RSTSHSDIAEVSKH
+313 RSTSQMDIAEVSKY

-346 CRQVAKLN
+346 CRQVAKLE
-354 PELLILFG
+354 PELLMLFG
-362 RGENSLYFMDIE
+362 RGENSLYHTDIE
-374 LRESEPELNR
+374 LRESEPALNR
-384 ALIIGDIR
+384 AVIIGDIR
-392 DAAKVS
+392 DNSKVS
-398 QITGKYKPD
+398 QIIQKYRPH

-438 LIDAAIKHDVEAF
+438 LIDAAIKHHVEAF

-470 RVTEKLIQSKANS
+470 RVTEKLIQCKARLN
-483 VLDNSLAGRPR
+483 GTR

-563 DPIKILDLAQDL
+563 EPIKILDLAQDL

-584 KDIKIA
+584 RDIKIA

-615 HQRIFVAS
+615 HQRIFVAQ
-623 GLETPPTVIEERQL
+623 LEKIEEHQL
-637 LSDIQEL
+637 LTGIDEL
-644 SQLADELDAE
+644 SQLADALDTE
-654 GIVAKFQEL
+654 GIVDKFQAL

-672 FLAESGNIPSN
+672 FQK
-683 EDKTSEIIRFEA
+683 EDDGSSASEIIQFPTEKRADA
-695 ELGNISPV
+695 EEESREMRASL
-703 ANRR
+703 

>member
-1 MDKSR
+1 MDKR
-6 IKWSSSVLV
+6 KIKWSFTIVV
-15 DVFLVNFAF
+15 DVLLVNLAF
-24 LFAYLTCRQ
+24 LFAYLTSRQ
-33 LGFNLLEQSTP
+33 LGNLGFLEQTTGLSTI
-44 LIVYTSALAD
+44 LQSANIAPFQPEHVIGFGI
-54 ASPYPLFFCNAAVVT
+54 AAAVT
-69 IVRVSLLLGF
+69 MVRIGLLLAF
-79 NLYKPMWRHAA
+79 NLYKPIWQYAA
-90 AQEFRALAMSI
+90 AKEFR
-101 TLATVVLIGLS
+101 TLATAIIVGTVGLIGLS
-112 MLLKTAWVLFV
+112 MLLKIAWVLFL
-123 IDGFYNFMLIGFTKF
+123 IDGFYNFALIGFTKF
-138 SFQILHGS
+138 SAQIFQRDRETGRRRSQGSKGAMSLHAES
-146 RGKEVFVG
+146 P
-154 DKNKPSLGT
+154 PSLQ
-163 RIFKPQA
+163 KLP
-170 GSPSE
+170 
-175 GVRHSIGVTN
+175 
-185 LSYPR
+185 

-208 LRNHPERGYVPVGF
+208 LRNHPEKGYVPVGF

-227 RKVGKSIAGIEVLGT
+227 HKVGRSVAGLEVLGT
-242 TRDLTYIARKREIEE
+242 TRDLTYIARKREIDE

-275 QCEYRGCQFKIVP
+275 QCEYRGCQFRIVP

-297 ASVNPIR
+297 ASVSQIR

-313 RSTSHSDIAEVSKH
+313 RSTSHMGLAEVSKY

-346 CRQVAKLN
+346 CRQVAKLD

-362 RGENSLYFMDIE
+362 RGENSLYHTDIE
-374 LRESEPELNR
+374 LRESEPQLNR
-384 ALIIGDIR
+384 ALVIGDIR
-392 DAAKVS
+392 DNAKVS
-398 QITGKYKPD
+398 QVTRKYRPD

-438 LIDAAIKHDVEAF
+438 LINAAIEHEVEAF

-470 RVTEKLIQSKANS
+470 RVTEKLVQCKAKQN
-483 VLDNSLAGRPR
+483 RTR

-550 MGNGGEIL
+550 MGNDGEIL

-563 DPIKILDLAQDL
+563 EPIKILDLAQDL

-584 KDIKIA
+584 TDIKIE

-615 HQRIFVAS
+615 HQRIFVAQ
-623 GLETPPTVIEERQL
+623 LEQIEERQL
-637 LSDIQEL
+637 LSQIAEL
-644 SQLADELDAE
+644 SQLADALDSE
-654 GIVAKFQEL
+654 GIVSKFQEL
-663 VPTYEPNRA
+663 VPTYQPNRA
-672 FLAESGNIPSN
+672 FLTESD
-683 EDKTSEIIRFEA
+683 EDSPSEIIQFPTETQRET
-695 ELGNISPV
+695 V
-703 ANRR
+703 RANRR

>member
-1 MDKSR
+1 MDKPK
-6 IKWSSSVLV
+6 IKWSSTILIDTVLV
-15 DVFLVNFAF
+15 NLAF
-24 LFAYLTCRQ
+24 LFAYLTSKQ
-33 LGFNLLEQSTP
+33 FGFDLLKQPIPFST
-44 LIVYTSALAD
+44 LLQNAD
-54 ASPYPLFFCNAAVVT
+54 ISPYQHLLGIAAVVT
-69 IVRVSLLLGF
+69 IIRIGLLLGF
-79 NLYKPMWRHAA
+79 NLYKPMWQHASVK
-90 AQEFRALAMSI
+90 EFRTLTTAI
-101 TLATVVLIGLS
+101 TLATVLLIGLS
-112 MLLKTAWVLFV
+112 ILTKIAWVLFL
-123 IDGFYNFMLIGFTKF
+123 IDGLYNFALIGFTKF
-138 SFQILHGS
+138 SAQILQENRSTVDPNTQPQGLT
-146 RGKEVFVG
+146 
-154 DKNKPSLGT
+154 KNKEGT
-163 RIFKPQA
+163 IAHLPARKP
-170 GSPSE
+170 P
-175 GVRHSIGVTN
+175 
-185 LSYPR
+185 

-208 LRNHPERGYVPVGF
+208 LRNHPQKGYVPVGF
-222 IDDAP
+222 IDDASQ
-227 RKVGKSIAGIEVLGT
+227 KVGRSVAGLEVLGT
-242 TRDLTYIARKREIEE
+242 TRDLTYIAHKREIGE

-288 NIHAILEGR
+288 NIHAILDGR
-297 ASVNPIR
+297 ASVSQIR
-304 EVRFEDLLN
+304 EVRYEDLLN
-313 RSTSHSDIAEVSKH
+313 RSTSQMDIAEVSKY

-346 CRQVAKLN
+346 CRQVAQLN

-362 RGENSLYFMDIE
+362 RGENSLYHTDIE
-374 LRESEPELNR
+374 LQEFEPKLNR
-384 ALIIGDIR
+384 AVIIGDIR
-392 DAAKVS
+392 DNAKVA
-398 QITGKYKPD
+398 QITRKYRPH

-438 LIDAAIKHDVEAF
+438 LIDAAIKHEVEAF

-470 RVTEKLIQSKANS
+470 RVTEKLIQCKAKQN
-483 VLDNSLAGRPR
+483 GTR

-563 DPIKILDLAQDL
+563 EPIKILDLAEDL

-584 KDIKIA
+584 RDIKIA

-615 HQRIFVAS
+615 HQRIFVAQ
-623 GLETPPTVIEERQL
+623 LEQIAEKQL
-637 LSDIQEL
+637 LSQIGEL
-644 SQLADELDAE
+644 SQLADALDAE
-654 GIVAKFQEL
+654 GIVSKFQEL
-663 VPTYEPNRA
+663 VPTYQPNRA
-672 FLAESGNIPSN
+672 FLT
-683 EDKTSEIIRFEA
+683 EDDTDSTSEIIQFPTERKTA
-695 ELGNISPV
+695 S

>member
-1 MDKSR
+1 MDKPK
-6 IKWSSSVLV
+6 IKWSFTIVV
-15 DVFLVNFAF
+15 DVLLVNLAF
-24 LFAYLTCRQ
+24 LFAYLTSRQ
-33 LGFNLLEQSTP
+33 FGFDFLEQP
-44 LIVYTSALAD
+44 A
-54 ASPYPLFFCNAAVVT
+54 PLFAILQNADLSPLQPQHVIGLGTVAGVT
-69 IVRVSLLLGF
+69 IVRIGFLLAF
-79 NLYKPMWRHAA
+79 NLYKPIWQYAA
-90 AQEFRALAMSI
+90 AKEFRS
-101 TLATVVLIGLS
+101 LATAIIFATVGLIGLS
-112 MLLKTAWVLFV
+112 MLLKIAWVLFL
-123 IDGFYNFMLIGFTKF
+123 IDGFYNFALIGFTKF
-138 SFQILHGS
+138 SVQILQ
-146 RGKEVFVG
+146 K
-154 DKNKPSLGT
+154 DKQT
-163 RIFKPQA
+163 VHRRPQKNND
-170 GSPSE
+170 
-175 GVRHSIGVTN
+175 SIGLN
-185 LSYPR
+185 SEPQLPIQKPP

-208 LRNHPERGYVPVGF
+208 LRNHPEKGYVPVGF
-222 IDDAP
+222 IDDASH
-227 RKVGKSIAGIEVLGT
+227 KVDRSVAGLEVLGT
-242 TRDLTYIARKREIEE
+242 TRDLTYIARKREIDE

-275 QCEYRGCQFKIVP
+275 QCEYRGCQFRIVP

-297 ASVNPIR
+297 ASVSQIR

-313 RSTSHSDIAEVSKH
+313 RSTSQMDLAAVSKY

-362 RGENSLYFMDIE
+362 RGENSLYHTDIE
-374 LRESEPELNR
+374 LRESEPQINR
-384 ALIIGDIR
+384 ALVIGDIR
-392 DAAKVS
+392 DNAKVS
-398 QITGKYKPD
+398 QVTRKYRPD

-438 LIDAAIKHDVEAF
+438 LINAAIKHEVEAF

-456 DKAVNPTSVYGASK
+456 DKAVNPTSVYGVSK
-470 RVTEKLIQSKANS
+470 RVTEKLVQCKAKQN
-483 VLDNSLAGRPR
+483 RTR

-508 SVLPNFKRQIAKGGP
+508 SVIPNFKRQIAKGGP

-538 PEAVQLLIQAGA
+538 PEAVQLLIQAGT
-550 MGNGGEIL
+550 MGNDGEIL

-584 KDIKIA
+584 RDIKIE

-615 HQRIFVAS
+615 HQRIFVAQ
-623 GLETPPTVIEERQL
+623 LEQIEERQL
-637 LSDIQEL
+637 LSQIEEL
-644 SQLADELDAE
+644 SQLADALDSE
-654 GIVAKFQEL
+654 GIVSKFQEL
-663 VPTYEPNRA
+663 VPTYQPNRA
-672 FLAESGNIPSN
+672 FLTESDVDSA
-683 EDKTSEIIRFEA
+683 SEIIQFPTETGIAR
-695 ELGNISPV
+695 

>member
-1 MDKSR
+1 M
-6 IKWSSSVLV
+6 W
-15 DVFLVNFAF
+15 
-24 LFAYLTCRQ
+24 Q
-33 LGFNLLEQSTP
+33 H
-44 LIVYTSALAD
+44 
-54 ASPYPLFFCNAAVVT
+54 AAV
-69 IVRVSLLLGF
+69 
-79 NLYKPMWRHAA
+79 
-90 AQEFRALAMSI
+90 QEFRKLTAAI
-101 TLATVVLIGLS
+101 ILATVGLIGVSILLEIAW
-112 MLLKTAWVLFV
+112 MLFL
-123 IDGFYNFMLIGFTKF
+123 IDGFYNFALIGFTKF
-138 SFQILHGS
+138 SKQILQKDRRVVVTS
-146 RGKEVFVG
+146 
-154 DKNKPSLGT
+154 
-163 RIFKPQA
+163 
-170 GSPSE
+170 SPSTK
-175 GVRHSIGVTN
+175 GSNSIN
-185 LSYPR
+185 ALSTLPAR
-190 TKVLIVGAG
+190 KPPTKVLIVGAG
-199 ETGIGVLRA
+199 ETGIGVLRE
-208 LRNHPERGYVPVGF
+208 LRNHPEKGYVPIGF

-227 RKVGKSIAGIEVLGT
+227 RKVGRTVAGLEVLGT
-242 TRDLTYIARKREIEE
+242 TRDLTYITRKREVDE

-297 ASVNPIR
+297 ASVSQIR

-313 RSTSHSDIAEVSKH
+313 RSISQMDIAEVSKY

-346 CRQVAKLN
+346 CRQVAKLD

-362 RGENSLYFMDIE
+362 RGENSIYHTDIE
-374 LRESEPELNR
+374 LREFEPELNR

-392 DAAKVS
+392 DNAKVS
-398 QITGKYKPD
+398 QITRKYRPH

-438 LIDAAIKHDVEAF
+438 LIDAAIKHNVEAF

-470 RVTEKLIQSKANS
+470 RVTEKLIQCKASQN
-483 VLDNSLAGRPR
+483 GTR

-538 PEAVQLLIQAGA
+538 PEAVQLLIQAGV
-550 MGNGGEIL
+550 MGNDGEIL

-563 DPIKILDLAQDL
+563 EPIKILDLAQDL

-584 KDIKIA
+584 RDIKIA

-615 HQRIFVAS
+615 HQRIFVAQ
-623 GLETPPTVIEERQL
+623 LEEIEERQL
-637 LSDIQEL
+637 LYQIEEL
-644 SQLADELDAE
+644 SQLADALDSE
-654 GIVAKFQEL
+654 GIVTKFQEL
-663 VPTYEPNRA
+663 VPTYQPNRA
-672 FLAESGNIPSN
+672 FITETDTESG
-683 EDKTSEIIRFEA
+683 SEIIQFPSETKTA
-695 ELGNISPV
+695 S